1 MSGVNAINYILDHIV
16 KEGKTILKDKSV
28 GRQKVPPFVS
38 SRVGCI
44 SVESVIHE
52 GNQHE
57 PAKKFGCFSLQ
68 KDSQPQVI
76 GRDTLGPT
84 RLKIDK
90 HKAVKPLIASP

>member
-52 GNQHE
+52 GNQ
-57 PAKKFGCFSLQ
+57 
-68 KDSQPQVI
+68 
-76 GRDTLGPT
+76 R
-84 RLKIDK
+84 
-90 HKAVKPLIASP
+90 